1 MTNEVLE
8 GRARQ
13 MTNLEVFLFRHQVCK
28 DILISKQLCS
38 ILGKSP
44 ERSYSPTMRHTAHGI
59 LKSQQSL
66 ASEILA

>member
-1 MTNEVLE
+1 M
-8 GRARQ
+8 
-13 MTNLEVFLFRHQVCK
+13 MFSHVF
-28 DILISKQLCS
+28 I

-66 ASEILA
+66 ASEILAWSEYSDSSDLIVY